1 MKSTPKGV
9 DFFCPYKPVT
19 DLTRVRNVVW
29 DIWITQ
35 TKLNQDD
42 RDDP

>member
-9 DFFCPYKPVT
+9 DFFCPYKP
-19 DLTRVRNVVW
+19 DGCDPGANVVW
-29 DIWITQ
+29 DIWIPQ

-42 RDDP
+42 RINP